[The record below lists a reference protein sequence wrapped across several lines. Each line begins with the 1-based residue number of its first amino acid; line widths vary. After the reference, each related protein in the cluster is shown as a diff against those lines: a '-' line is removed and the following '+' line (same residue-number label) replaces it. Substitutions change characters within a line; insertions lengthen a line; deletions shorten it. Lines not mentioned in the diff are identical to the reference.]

1 MIPLL
6 TFISAFLPT
15 FFFFLFPPPP
25 PSALHLRPIL
35 FPFLSGLSCSV
46 RPGIPAR
53 KRQSVNNLAETQ
65 FMQAD
70 SDVSAFESDDDMMNG
85 ALPYNEKRKMY
96 RRELK
101 NKIEHLIAVVDQLP
115 SSAKRSKMGLDS
127 DHKKLLI
134 YIAAL
139 KKLRRRFKRATT
151 EQAGKDEF
159 RFDITKVV
167 SDMHVILAAGW
178 QDYEHISIAS
188 GGFSP
193 VKSLDAVPSSP
204 SGLPASAS
212 SALRTTRSMKGKM
225 QNAA

>member
-1 MIPLL
+1 
-6 TFISAFLPT
+6 
-15 FFFFLFPPPP
+15 
-25 PSALHLRPIL
+25 
-35 FPFLSGLSCSV
+35 
-46 RPGIPAR
+46 
-53 KRQSVNNLAETQ
+53 
-65 FMQAD
+65 MQAD

-139 KKLRRRFKRATT
+139 KKLRRRFKRATA

-159 RFDITKVV
+159 RFDITRVV
-167 SDMHVILAAGW
+167 LICMSFLLLD
-178 QDYEHISIAS
+178 
-188 GGFSP
+188 GGITNIFP
-193 VKSLDAVPSSP
+193 
-204 SGLPASAS
+204 
-212 SALRTTRSMKGKM
+212 
-225 QNAA
+225 

>member
-1 MIPLL
+1 
-6 TFISAFLPT
+6 
-15 FFFFLFPPPP
+15 
-25 PSALHLRPIL
+25 
-35 FPFLSGLSCSV
+35 
-46 RPGIPAR
+46 
-53 KRQSVNNLAETQ
+53 
-65 FMQAD
+65 MQAD

-115 SSAKRSKMGLDS
+115 SSAKRSNMGLDS
-127 DHKKLLI
+127 DHKKLLT

-139 KKLRRRFKRATT
+139 KKLRRRFKGATT

-204 SGLPASAS
+204 SCLPVSAS

>member
-1 MIPLL
+1 
-6 TFISAFLPT
+6 
-15 FFFFLFPPPP
+15 
-25 PSALHLRPIL
+25 
-35 FPFLSGLSCSV
+35 
-46 RPGIPAR
+46 
-53 KRQSVNNLAETQ
+53 
-65 FMQAD
+65 MQAD

-115 SSAKRSKMGLDS
+115 SSAKRSNMGLDS
-127 DHKKLLI
+127 DHKKLLT

-139 KKLRRRFKRATT
+139 KKLRRRFKGATT

-204 SGLPASAS
+204 SCLPASAS